1 MNKIIITTS
10 RDSGREQMKI
20 LALSRVQILLKGLVD
35 LSILKMENK
44 YRIIPS
50 IKMAL
55 FKIISGTHSIK
66 MINSLEGLVHML

>member
-1 MNKIIITTS
+1 MPPNIKINS
-10 RDSGREQMKI
+10 SQQNMMMI
-20 LALSRVQILLKGLVD
+20 LNQNENINYTKLAD

-55 FKIISGTHSIK
+55 FKII
-66 MINSLEGLVHML
+66 

>member
-1 MNKIIITTS
+1 M
-10 RDSGREQMKI
+10 
-20 LALSRVQILLKGLVD
+20 LLKELAD
-35 LSILKMENK
+35 LSILKTENK

-66 MINSLEGLVHML
+66 MINSLEGLVHMLQWTRNKKINLKRIISKKTQNP

>member
-1 MNKIIITTS
+1 M
-10 RDSGREQMKI
+10 
-20 LALSRVQILLKGLVD
+20 LLKELAD

-66 MINSLEGLVHML
+66 MINSLEGLVHMLQWTRNKKINLKRIIFKKTQNP